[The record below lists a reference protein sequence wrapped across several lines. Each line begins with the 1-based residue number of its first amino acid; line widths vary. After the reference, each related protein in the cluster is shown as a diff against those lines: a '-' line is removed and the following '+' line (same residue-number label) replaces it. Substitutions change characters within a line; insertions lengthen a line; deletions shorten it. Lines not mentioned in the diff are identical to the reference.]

1 MGEGGNMVS
10 LSLFVAQIL
19 TGITFGMLYFLIAVG
34 LSIIL
39 GVMNVV
45 NLAHGSLFVL
55 GAYVAYSFISNGL
68 NFWIALILSLI
79 ISALV
84 GIVIERLLRRAY
96 GKPLSQAL
104 LTFGLAFV
112 LADVMKWIWGTTLY
126 RIPTPNPFNFSINL
140 GDVAF
145 PVYRLFIVIV
155 GLVIA
160 LILWYVERNTRIG
173 AIVRA
178 GVDDWEMVSALGI
191 NVGLVFTGV
200 FLFGALIAT
209 LGGVLG
215 GPVLGTYPGL
225 DFSVL
230 VTSLIVVVIGGL
242 GSWKGSFVAALLV
255 GIIETICNIWFPAL
269 SMFLVFLVMI
279 LVLMIKPSGLFGRG
293 EVL

>member
-1 MGEGGNMVS
+1 
-10 LSLFVAQIL
+10 
-19 TGITFGMLYFLIAVG
+19 MLYFLIAVG

-55 GAYVAYSFISNGL
+55 GAYVAYSFISNGV
-68 NFWIALILSLI
+68 NFWVALILSLI
-79 ISALV
+79 VAALLGV
-84 GIVIERLLRRAY
+84 VIERFLLRSAY
-96 GKPLSQAL
+96 GQPLSQAL
-104 LTFGLAFV
+104 LTFGLAFM

-126 RIPTPNPFNFSINL
+126 RIPTPDPFNFSIDL
-140 GDVAF
+140 GDVSF

-155 GLVIA
+155 GLIIA

-173 AIVRA
+173 AIIRA
-178 GVDDWEMVSALGI
+178 GVDDREMVSALGI

-200 FLFGALIAT
+200 FVFGALMAT

-242 GSWKGSFVAALLV
+242 GSWKGSFVAAILV
-255 GIIETICNIWFPAL
+255 GLIETIGNIWFPAL
-269 SMFLVFLVMI
+269 SMFLIFLIMI
-279 LVLMIKPSGLFGRG
+279 LILMIKPSGLFGRG
-293 EVL
+293 EIL